1 MLQNPNSFF
10 NWLMQIA
17 ANKCRNFIKA
27 NRPVPV
33 EDETL
38 EGFMAEDNEFF
49 LPEEYVTDMERRQ
62 IVMSIMQNYLSDVQ
76 YQTVLMYYFN
86 NMTIPEIAAAMECP
100 EGTVKYRL
108 SVARG
113 KIKAGVMQYEQIN
126 DTRLYSFAGVPLLAL
141 LLAEEAKGYYV
152 PQAAAGIVSA
162 IYGAAG
168 VGVAGAISDGAG
180 AQMTGGAAMGF
191 SGEAAAGK
199 TGGIFASLGAKIAIG
214 VAVVAVIGGIVAA
227 VIINHKNDDK
237 DKTSTDTQ
245 YALEDDN
252 GNSDSYDD
260 AGNGNSD
267 TDYAGGIITKDNK
280 AAYTEDMRGYI
291 DDNGNYVNDY
301 FGFTTYYAGQGW
313 DLELYEDYYFRSF
326 GVEKAFVDAM
336 ESEAPQAL
344 WAQHWDDGAMD
355 RGDAYYNC
363 YDLLHN
369 MDEVEATDEWYK
381 EYMLNQLSSFREAH
395 SDCKYSLYSALID
408 GTPCYYIELESH
420 VEPAQG
426 EILYGAPHHQALVYV
441 FKDNMYM
448 KISIYPSYCP
458 YNYEEVFANQL
469 KIFNMSDFVPIDID
483 DIEKQNEADKLTG
496 SNVQSDASADNEDQT
511 GTDLYYDMIGYLTD
525 DGIYKNDYYG
535 IEVKLENGIWDMK
548 DWHMNFADGYTPT
561 DSDFE
566 AAFTRG
572 MPILMSGSYGQG
584 TDYDYGEINAYIT
597 DLSKEPLYEG
607 EDITSDELHEKD
619 FRMYVDRRIADTDS
633 SYIGYWMDGRSVLYI
648 GTISC
653 GNMSGWYY
661 INEFGFDNS
670 DKRMRN
676 EAVILYKDN
685 IKIQIDILPSSNSPA
700 ADTQI
705 FYDRLTTMENR
716 INFTDRVETEV
727 IDSRTEE

>member
-1 MLQNPNSFF
+1 MNENEMVEWVYETLQGNPRGFEALYNATSQRVWFLCFNFLKNEQDALDVMQDTYLTAYKSLSELQNPNSFF
-10 NWLMQIA
+10 SWLMQIA

-62 IVMSIMQNYLSDVQ
+62 IVMNIMQNYLSDVQ

-126 DTRLYSFAGVPLLAL
+126 DTKLYSFAGVPILAL

-162 IYGAAG
+162 IYEMAG
-168 VGVAGAISDGAG
+168 VGYGAGVAGAISDGVG
-180 AQMTGGAAMGF
+180 AQMTSGAAMEF
-191 SGEAAAGK
+191 SGEAATGNVVSDLAGNAAGK
-199 TGGIFASLGAKIAIG
+199 AGGIFASLGAKIAIG
-214 VAVVAVIGGIVAA
+214 VAAVAVIGSIVAA
-227 VIINHKNDDK
+227 VVINHKNDDK
-237 DKTSTDTQ
+237 DKTSTDTE

-267 TDYAGGIITKDNK
+267 TAYSDGVITKDNK

-291 DDNGNYVNDY
+291 DANGNYVNDY

-313 DLELYEDYYFRSF
+313 DLQLYEDYYLNSF
-326 GVEKAFVDAM
+326 GEEKAFVEAM
-336 ESEAPQAL
+336 ESETPQAL

-395 SDCKYSLYSALID
+395 SDHKYSLYSALID

-426 EILYGAPHHQALVYV
+426 EILYGVPHHHALVYV
-441 FKDNMYM
+441 FKDNLYM

-483 DIEKQNEADKLTG
+483 DVERQNEADKLTG
-496 SNVQSDASADNEDQT
+496 SNVQ
-511 GTDLYYDMIGYLTD
+511 
-525 DGIYKNDYYG
+525 
-535 IEVKLENGIWDMK
+535 
-548 DWHMNFADGYTPT
+548 
-561 DSDFE
+561 
-566 AAFTRG
+566 
-572 MPILMSGSYGQG
+572 
-584 TDYDYGEINAYIT
+584 
-597 DLSKEPLYEG
+597 
-607 EDITSDELHEKD
+607 
-619 FRMYVDRRIADTDS
+619 
-633 SYIGYWMDGRSVLYI
+633 
-648 GTISC
+648 
-653 GNMSGWYY
+653 
-661 INEFGFDNS
+661 
-670 DKRMRN
+670 
-676 EAVILYKDN
+676 
-685 IKIQIDILPSSNSPA
+685 
-700 ADTQI
+700 
-705 FYDRLTTMENR
+705 
-716 INFTDRVETEV
+716 
-727 IDSRTEE
+727 